1 MQRQGTRSI
10 DLAVRRGDDARG
22 AGHPGAHRHQLG
34 LTGPKDQA
42 AEGAQLI
49 RDRPPG
55 GDGKQVHHPIGLAN
69 DPTAGQNYTAQQAG
83 SEEAG

>member
-1 MQRQGTRSI
+1 VAR
-10 DLAVRRGDDARG
+10 AVAEAAADEARPT
-22 AGHPGAHRHQLG
+22 ARARKLAHRHQLG

-42 AEGAQLI
+42 AGGAQLI

-55 GDGKQVHHPIGLAN
+55 GDGKQVHHPVGLAN